1 MFVCIFRIAERQRLS
16 ANDKQYNLFAVFVC
30 FTALQK
36 GKDFLPMTNS
46 AIYLR
51 CLSVSSALQ
60 KGKDFLLMTNSAVYL
75 RCLSVSSA
83 LQKGRDFL
91 PMTNSAVN
99 LRCLSVSSALQKG
112 KDFLPMTN
120 SAIYLRCLSVSSA
133 SQKGKD
139 FLPMTNSAIYL
150 RCLSMGTTQVPVALQ
165 TTMGSSRK
173 SHAESLIS
181 VRGTITLRASKLIL
195 RELLPI
201 WVISPYASI

>member
-1 MFVCIFRIAERQRLS
+1 MQTSMDYKQCNLFAVFVCLFRSAERQRLS
-16 ANDKQYNLFAVFVC
+16 ANDKQCSLFALFVY

-46 AIYLR
+46 A
-51 CLSVSSALQ
+51 
-60 KGKDFLLMTNSAVYL
+60 
-75 RCLSVSSA
+75 
-83 LQKGRDFL
+83 
-91 PMTNSAVN
+91 VN
-99 LRCLSVSSALQKG
+99 
-112 KDFLPMTN
+112 
-120 SAIYLRCLSVSSA
+120 LRCLSVSSA

-139 FLPMTNSAIYL
+139 FLPMTNSAVYL

>member
-1 MFVCIFRIAERQRLS
+1 MCTSCKLMQTSMDYKQCNLFAVFVCIFRIAERQRLS
-16 ANDKQYNLFAVFVC
+16 ANDKQCSLFALFVC
-30 FTALQK
+30 FTASQK

-51 CLSVSSALQ
+51 CLSVSSA
-60 KGKDFLLMTNSAVYL
+60 A
-75 RCLSVSSA
+75 
-83 LQKGRDFL
+83 
-91 PMTNSAVN
+91 
-99 LRCLSVSSALQKG
+99 
-112 KDFLPMTN
+112 
-120 SAIYLRCLSVSSA
+120 
-133 SQKGKD
+133 QKGKD

>member
-1 MFVCIFRIAERQRLS
+1 MQTSIDYKQCNLFAVFVCIFRIAERQRLS
-16 ANDKQYNLFAVFVC
+16 ANDKQCNLFAVFVCIFRIAERQRLSANDKQCGLFAVFVCIFRIAERQRLSANDKQCNLFAVFVC
-30 FTALQK
+30 FT
-36 GKDFLPMTNS
+36 
-46 AIYLR
+46 
-51 CLSVSSALQ
+51 
-60 KGKDFLLMTNSAVYL
+60 
-75 RCLSVSSA
+75 
-83 LQKGRDFL
+83 
-91 PMTNSAVN
+91 
-99 LRCLSVSSALQKG
+99 
-112 KDFLPMTN
+112 
-120 SAIYLRCLSVSSA
+120 A

>member
-1 MFVCIFRIAERQRLS
+1 MQFICGVCLFYRIAERQRLS
-16 ANDKQYNLFAVFVC
+16 ANDKQCSLFALFVC
-30 FTALQK
+30 FTASQK

-51 CLSVSSALQ
+51 CLSVSSA
-60 KGKDFLLMTNSAVYL
+60 S
-75 RCLSVSSA
+75 
-83 LQKGRDFL
+83 
-91 PMTNSAVN
+91 
-99 LRCLSVSSALQKG
+99 QKG

-120 SAIYLRCLSVSSA
+120 SAIYLRCLSVSSASQKGKDFLPMTNSAVYLRCLSVSSA

>member
-1 MFVCIFRIAERQRLS
+1 MRFICAVCLYLPHRRKAKTFCQWQTVQFVCGVCLFYRIAERQRLSANDKQCNLFAVFVCIFRIAERQRLS
-16 ANDKQYNLFAVFVC
+16 ANGKQCSLFAVFVC

-46 AIYLR
+46 A
-51 CLSVSSALQ
+51 V
-60 KGKDFLLMTNSAVYL
+60 
-75 RCLSVSSA
+75 
-83 LQKGRDFL
+83 
-91 PMTNSAVN
+91 
-99 LRCLSVSSALQKG
+99 
-112 KDFLPMTN
+112 
-120 SAIYLRCLSVSSA
+120 
-133 SQKGKD
+133 
-139 FLPMTNSAIYL
+139 YL

>member
-1 MFVCIFRIAERQRLS
+1 MCTSCKLMQTS
-16 ANDKQYNLFAVFVC
+16 MDYKQCNLFALFVYS
-30 FTALQK
+30 TASQK

-60 KGKDFLLMTNSAVYL
+60 KGKDFL
-75 RCLSVSSA
+75 
-83 LQKGRDFL
+83 
-91 PMTNSAVN
+91 PMTNSAV
-99 LRCLSVSSALQKG
+99 
-112 KDFLPMTN
+112 
-120 SAIYLRCLSVSSA
+120 YLRCLSVSSA

-139 FLPMTNSAIYL
+139 FLPMTNSAVYL

>member
-1 MFVCIFRIAERQRLS
+1 MDYKQCSLFAVFVCIFRTAERQRLS
-16 ANDKQYNLFAVFVC
+16 ANDKQCNLFALFVC

-46 AIYLR
+46 AV
-51 CLSVSSALQ
+51 C
-60 KGKDFLLMTNSAVYL
+60 
-75 RCLSVSSA
+75 
-83 LQKGRDFL
+83 
-91 PMTNSAVN
+91 
-99 LRCLSVSSALQKG
+99 
-112 KDFLPMTN
+112 
-120 SAIYLRCLSVSSA
+120 LRCLSVSSA
-133 SQKGKD
+133 SQKGRD

>member
-1 MFVCIFRIAERQRLS
+1 MQFICAVCLYLPHCRKAETFCQWQTVQFICAVCLFYRIAERQRLS
-16 ANDKQYNLFAVFVC
+16 ANDKQYNLFALFVC

-46 AIYLR
+46 A
-51 CLSVSSALQ
+51 V
-60 KGKDFLLMTNSAVYL
+60 
-75 RCLSVSSA
+75 
-83 LQKGRDFL
+83 
-91 PMTNSAVN
+91 
-99 LRCLSVSSALQKG
+99 
-112 KDFLPMTN
+112 
-120 SAIYLRCLSVSSA
+120 YLRCLSVSSA
-133 SQKGKD
+133 SQKGRD
-139 FLPMTNSAIYL
+139 FLPMTNSAAYL

>member
-1 MFVCIFRIAERQRLS
+1 MCTSCKLMQTSMDYKQCNLFALFVCIFRIAERQRLS
-16 ANDKQYNLFAVFVC
+16 ANDKQCSLFALFVC
-30 FTALQK
+30 FTA
-36 GKDFLPMTNS
+36 S
-46 AIYLR
+46 
-51 CLSVSSALQ
+51 
-60 KGKDFLLMTNSAVYL
+60 
-75 RCLSVSSA
+75 
-83 LQKGRDFL
+83 
-91 PMTNSAVN
+91 
-99 LRCLSVSSALQKG
+99 QKG

>member
-1 MFVCIFRIAERQRLS
+1 MCTSCKLMQTSIDYKQCNLFAVFVCIFRIAERQRLS
-16 ANDKQYNLFAVFVC
+16 ANDKQCSLFAVFVY

-36 GKDFLPMTNS
+36 GKDFLPMTN
-46 AIYLR
+46 
-51 CLSVSSALQ
+51 
-60 KGKDFLLMTNSAVYL
+60 GAVYL

-91 PMTNSAVN
+91 PMTNSAV
-99 LRCLSVSSALQKG
+99 
-112 KDFLPMTN
+112 
-120 SAIYLRCLSVSSA
+120 
-133 SQKGKD
+133 
-139 FLPMTNSAIYL
+139 YL

>member
-1 MFVCIFRIAERQRLS
+1 MCTSCKLMQTSIDYKQCSLFAVFVCLFRIAERQRLS
-16 ANDKQYNLFAVFVC
+16 ANDKQCSLFAVFVY

-46 AIYLR
+46 A
-51 CLSVSSALQ
+51 V
-60 KGKDFLLMTNSAVYL
+60 
-75 RCLSVSSA
+75 
-83 LQKGRDFL
+83 
-91 PMTNSAVN
+91 
-99 LRCLSVSSALQKG
+99 
-112 KDFLPMTN
+112 
-120 SAIYLRCLSVSSA
+120 YLRCLSVSSA

>member
-1 MFVCIFRIAERQRLS
+1 MCTSCKLMQTSMDYKQCNLFALFVCIFRIAERQRLS
-16 ANDKQYNLFAVFVC
+16 ANDKQCSLFALFVC
-30 FTALQK
+30 FAALQK

-46 AIYLR
+46 A
-51 CLSVSSALQ
+51 V
-60 KGKDFLLMTNSAVYL
+60 
-75 RCLSVSSA
+75 
-83 LQKGRDFL
+83 
-91 PMTNSAVN
+91 
-99 LRCLSVSSALQKG
+99 
-112 KDFLPMTN
+112 
-120 SAIYLRCLSVSSA
+120 YLRCLSVSSA